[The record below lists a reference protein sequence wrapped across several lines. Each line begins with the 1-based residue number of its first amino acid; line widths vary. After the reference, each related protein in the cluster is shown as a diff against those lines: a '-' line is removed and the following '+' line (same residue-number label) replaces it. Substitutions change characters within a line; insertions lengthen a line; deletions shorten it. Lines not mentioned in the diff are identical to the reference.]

1 MHINPSYQDKL
12 YIYRGSE
19 YLFYFIRKDLQII
32 LSQVYNQTSLLVY
45 FIKKKIK
52 TEVIC
57 QSSEHFYMTG
67 NK

>member
-19 YLFYFIRKDLQII
+19 YLFYFIWKDLQII

-45 FIKKKIK
+45 FIKKKLR
-52 TEVIC
+52 
-57 QSSEHFYMTG
+57 QR
-67 NK
+67 